1 MVRGLYAGL
10 DGGSVGPKVLRLAV
24 QTSPDLVSIV
34 IPCRNEADFI
44 ERCLLS
50 LVNSDYPKDAME
62 VLVVDGRSDDGTRAV
77 VERFRAR
84 HAWIR
89 LLDNPSRL
97 TPVALNIGIRAARGT
112 IVFRMDAHSEWTPTY
127 IAECVRSLERTG
139 ADCVGGIMVTAPRS
153 QGAWG
158 RAVVAALSHPF
169 GVGNSYFRI
178 APDQPRWVDTV
189 FGGAYRRDVFREV
202 GLFNERLV
210 RGQDIEFNLR
220 LKREGKRTLLV
231 PTIRSYYYARTD
243 LWAFVRHNWTN
254 GVWAILPFLYSRVI
268 PVTWRHLVPM
278 VFVEPRRRRP
288 GGLAQARSP
297 IPGSDASRLRRPPR
311 GLWRGKP
318 CGPAPTPRSLA
329 PVWPP
334 GGPRGTAVAWRA
346 RPPPTHTSPRCRA
359 TRWRPSRST

>member
-1 MVRGLYAGL
+1 
-10 DGGSVGPKVLRLAV
+10 V

-278 VFVEPRRRRP
+278 VFVAALL
-288 GGLAQARSP
+288 GLAAGGVLWP
-297 IPGSDASRLRRPPR
+297 PAWRL
-311 GLWRGKP
+311 LALA
-318 CGPAPTPRSLA
+318 CGAYLLASLA
-329 PVWPP
+329 
-334 GGPRGTAVAWRA
+334 AAAQVAWR
-346 RPPPTHTSPRCRA
+346 RRDPRYLVLMPPAFAGLHVAYGAGSLA
-359 TRWRPSRST
+359 GLLQLLGRWLRYGRQVAPVERL